1 MVRAKTKPK
10 AKPKAKP
17 APKQTKK
24 VSKPKTSKRKGKGL
38 EIQKF
43 KKCPKC
49 SSEKGFY
56 VYLMPKKV
64 KVKNSFDLRM
74 SCPECMQKYQIGL
87 IME

>member
-1 MVRAKTKPK
+1 MVRAKT
-10 AKPKAKP
+10 KPKAKP

-24 VSKPKTSKRKGKGL
+24 VTKPKTGKTSKGKKKGL

-64 KVKNSFDLRM
+64 EPKNSFDVRM
-74 SCPECMQKYQIGL
+74 SCPACAQKYQIGL
-87 IME
+87 IMQ